1 MIVHGDILSPEP
13 PRREGPKMAEDP
25 KSAAS
30 AVPPSPLH
38 VRSDDML
45 GRVLGGNLMG
55 ATARLVG
62 LVAVAGVVLATIA
75 ALVG

>member
-1 MIVHGDILSPEP
+1 
-13 PRREGPKMAEDP
+13 MAEDTN
-25 KSAAS
+25 AS
-30 AVPPSPLH
+30 APSIPQSLLQD
-38 VRSDDML
+38 RSDQLL

-62 LVAVAGVVLATIA
+62 LLVVAGVVLATIA